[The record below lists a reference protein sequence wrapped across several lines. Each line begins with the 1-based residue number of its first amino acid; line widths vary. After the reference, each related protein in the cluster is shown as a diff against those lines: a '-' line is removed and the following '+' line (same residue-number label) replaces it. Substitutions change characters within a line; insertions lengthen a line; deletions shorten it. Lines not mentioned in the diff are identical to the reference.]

1 MFKSIL
7 IANRGEIA
15 LRIVRACK
23 EMGIR
28 SVAVHSERD
37 FESLHVQYAD
47 ADICIGPAPSAESY
61 LHVPSI
67 ISAAEIADV
76 EAIHP
81 GYGFLSENAH
91 FAEVCRSCN
100 IAFVGPSVEVI
111 QLAGN
116 KAEARRVMRG
126 AGIPV
131 VPGSDDTVATS
142 DDALKVAHEIGYP
155 VIIKAALG
163 GGGRGM
169 RIAHND
175 VSLVSAFMTAQ
186 SEAEAAF
193 GDKLLYLEKC
203 IDNARHIEFQVL
215 GDRAGNVVHL
225 GERECTI
232 QRRYQKL
239 IEESPSP
246 VLNPKLRKVMGE
258 AAIEAARAVNYDN
271 AGTIE
276 FLLDDRGDFYFLE
289 LNTRI
294 QVEHPVTEAVT
305 GIDIVKEQILLAT
318 GERLRFTQS
327 DVTVN
332 GWAIECRVFAEDPDN
347 DFRPGPGRITQFNAP
362 GGPGIRVDTHVCEG
376 YSVPEY
382 YDSMLAKVVAW
393 GRTRQEALARAERA
407 MDEMVVEGVPNTVLF
422 NLKVLQHEKF
432 QRGEIDTGFLKEII
446 ATEQTQGA
454 LERRSEAMRRRSHV
468 Q

>member
-1 MFKSIL
+1 LFKSIL

-28 SVAVHSERD
+28 SVAVHSEAD

-47 ADICIGPAPSAESY
+47 ADICIGPAPSSESY
-61 LHVPSI
+61 LHIPSI

-91 FAEVCRSCN
+91 FAEICRSCN
-100 IAFVGPSVEVI
+100 IAFIGPSIDAI

-116 KAEARRVMRG
+116 KAEARGVMRK

-131 VPGSDDTVATS
+131 VPGSDNSVSTS
-142 DDALKVAHEIGYP
+142 EEALDVAHQVGYP
-155 VIIKAALG
+155 VMIKAALG

-186 SEAEAAF
+186 AEAEAAF
-193 GDKLLYLEKC
+193 GDTSIYVEKC
-203 IDNARHIEFQVL
+203 LENARHIEFQVL
-215 GDRAGNVVHL
+215 GDRDGNMVHL

-239 IEESPSP
+239 IEESPSL
-246 VLNPKLRKVMGE
+246 VLSARQRKVMGE
-258 AAIEAARAVNYDN
+258 AAIEAARAVQYDSV
-271 AGTIE
+271 GTIE
-276 FLLDDRGDFYFLE
+276 FLLDRTGTFHFLE
-289 LNTRI
+289 LNSRI
-294 QVEHPVTEAVT
+294 QVEHPVTEMVT
-305 GIDIVKEQILLAT
+305 GIDIVKEQIRLAA
-318 GERLRFTQS
+318 GERLGYTQR
-327 DVTVN
+327 DVSIN
-332 GWAIECRVFAEDPDN
+332 GWAIECRVFAEDPYN
-347 DFRPGPGRITQFNAP
+347 DFRPCPGRITQFNPP
-362 GGPGIRVDTHVCEG
+362 GGPGIRVDTHIYEG
-376 YSVPEY
+376 YTVPEY

-393 GRTRQEALARAERA
+393 GRNRSEALARAERA
-407 MDEMVVEGVPNTVLF
+407 MEETVLEGVSNTVQLS
-422 NLKVLQHEKF
+422 LRVLQNEKF
-432 QRGEIDTGFLKEII
+432 QRGEIDTGFLREFMS
-446 ATEQTQGA
+446 
-454 LERRSEAMRRRSHV
+454 SE
-468 Q
+468 

>member
-1 MFKSIL
+1 MRSFAGAFTLFRSIL

-28 SVAVHSERD
+28 SVAVHSEAD

-47 ADICIGPAPSAESY
+47 ADICIGPAPSSESY
-61 LHVPSI
+61 LHIPSI

-81 GYGFLSENAH
+81 GYGFLAENAH
-91 FAEVCRSCN
+91 FAEICRSCN
-100 IAFVGPSVEVI
+100 IAFIGPSVEAI

-116 KAEARRVMRG
+116 KVESRRVMRK

-131 VPGSDDTVATS
+131 VPGSDNTVATPEE
-142 DDALKVAHEIGYP
+142 ALEVAHEVGYP
-155 VIIKAALG
+155 VMIKAALG

-186 SEAEAAF
+186 SEADAAF
-193 GDKLLYLEKC
+193 GDTSIYVEKC
-203 IDNARHIEFQVL
+203 LENVRHIEFQVL
-215 GDRAGNVVHL
+215 GDRSGNMVHL

-239 IEESPSP
+239 IEESPSL
-246 VLNPKLRKVMGE
+246 VLSARQRKVMGE

-276 FLLDDRGDFYFLE
+276 FLLDRNGTFYFLE
-289 LNTRI
+289 LNSRI
-294 QVEHPVTEAVT
+294 QVEHPVTEMVT
-305 GIDIVKEQILLAT
+305 GMDIVKEQIRLAA
-318 GERLRFTQS
+318 GERLGYTQR
-327 DVTVN
+327 DVN
-332 GWAIECRVFAEDPDN
+332 ISGWAIECRVYAEDADN
-347 DFRPGPGRITQFNAP
+347 DFRPSPGRITQFNPP
-362 GGPGIRVDTHVCEG
+362 GGPGIRVDTHMYEG
-376 YSVPEY
+376 YTVPDY

-393 GRTRQEALARAERA
+393 GRNRSEALARAQRA
-407 MDEMVVEGVPNTVLF
+407 MEETVLEGVSNTVEL
-422 NLKVLQHEKF
+422 NRRVLQHERF
-432 QRGEIDTGFLKEII
+432 QRGEIDTGFLKEFML
-446 ATEQTQGA
+446 AK
-454 LERRSEAMRRRSHV
+454 
-468 Q
+468 

>member
-28 SVAVHSERD
+28 SVAVHSEAD
-37 FESLHVQYAD
+37 FESLHVQFAD

-67 ISAAEIADV
+67 ISAAEITDV

-100 IAFVGPSVEVI
+100 IAFVGPSVEAI

-116 KAEARRVMRG
+116 KAEARKVMRKV
-126 AGIPV
+126 GIPV
-131 VPGSDDTVATS
+131 VPGSDDTVSTA

-175 VSLVSAFMTAQ
+175 VSLASAFMTAR

-193 GDKLLYLEKC
+193 GDSLLYVEKC

-215 GDRAGNVVHL
+215 GDREGNVVHL

-246 VLNPKLRKVMGE
+246 ALDAKLRKVMGE
-258 AAIEAARAVNYDN
+258 AAIEAARAVSYDN

-276 FLLDDRGDFYFLE
+276 FLLDEHGDFYFLE

-305 GIDIVKEQILLAT
+305 GVDIVKEQIRLAA
-318 GERLRFTQS
+318 GEKLGFTQGDIAVS
-327 DVTVN
+327 

-347 DFRPGPGRITQFNAP
+347 EFRPCPGRIVQFNVP
-362 GGPGIRVDTHVCEG
+362 GGPGIRVDTHVYEG

-382 YDSMLAKVVAW
+382 YDSMLAKTIAW
-393 GRTRQEALARAERA
+393 GRTRREALARAQRA
-407 MDEMVVEGVPNTVLF
+407 MSEMIVEGVPSTVPF
-422 NLKVLQHEKF
+422 NLRVLQHEKF
-432 QRGEIDTGFLKEII
+432 QRGEIDTDFLREFM
-446 ATEQTQGA
+446 ATE
-454 LERRSEAMRRRSHV
+454 
-468 Q
+468 

>member
-28 SVAVHSERD
+28 SVAVHSEAD

-47 ADICIGPAPSAESY
+47 ADICIGPAPSSESY

-91 FAEVCRSCN
+91 FAEICRSCN
-100 IAFVGPSVEVI
+100 IAFVGPSVEAI
-111 QLAGN
+111 RLAGN
-116 KAEARRVMRG
+116 KAEARKVMRST
-126 AGIPV
+126 GIPV
-131 VPGSDDTVATS
+131 VPGSDDTVSTS

-155 VIIKAALG
+155 VIIKSALG

-193 GDKLLYLEKC
+193 GDKLLYVEKY

-215 GDRAGNVVHL
+215 GDRDGNLVHL

-246 VLNPKLRKVMGE
+246 ALNARLRKTMGE
-258 AAIEAARAVNYDN
+258 AAIEAARAVSYDN

-276 FLLDDRGDFYFLE
+276 FLLDKHGDFYFLE

-305 GIDIVKEQILLAT
+305 GIDLVKEQIRLAA
-318 GERLRFTQS
+318 GEKLKFTQR
-327 DVTVN
+327 DVKVS

-347 DFRPGPGRITQFNAP
+347 NFRPCPGQITQFNVP
-362 GGPGIRVDTHVCEG
+362 GGPGIRVDTHVYEG

-393 GRTRQEALARAERA
+393 GRTRREALARAERA
-407 MDEMVVEGVPNTVLF
+407 MDETVVEGLPSTIPF
-422 NLKVLQHEKF
+422 NLKVLRHERF
-432 QRGEIDTGFLKEII
+432 QRGDISTSFLRELM
-446 ATEQTQGA
+446 ATD
-454 LERRSEAMRRRSHV
+454 
-468 Q
+468 

>member
-1 MFKSIL
+1 
-7 IANRGEIA
+7 
-15 LRIVRACK
+15 
-23 EMGIR
+23 
-28 SVAVHSERD
+28 
-37 FESLHVQYAD
+37 
-47 ADICIGPAPSAESY
+47 
-61 LHVPSI
+61 
-67 ISAAEIADV
+67 
-76 EAIHP
+76 
-81 GYGFLSENAH
+81 
-91 FAEVCRSCN
+91 
-100 IAFVGPSVEVI
+100 
-111 QLAGN
+111 
-116 KAEARRVMRG
+116 MRG

-215 GDRAGNVVHL
+215 GDRKGNVVHL

-246 VLNPKLRKVMGE
+246 ALDPKLRKVMGE

-318 GERLRFTQS
+318 GQRLRFTQS

-422 NLKVLQHEKF
+422 NLKVLRHEKF
-432 QRGEIDTGFLKEII
+432 QRGEFDTGFLKEII
-446 ATEQTQGA
+446 AAE
-454 LERRSEAMRRRSHV
+454 
-468 Q
+468 

>member
-28 SVAVHSERD
+28 SVAVHSEAD

-47 ADICIGPAPSAESY
+47 ADICIGPAPSSESY

-91 FAEVCRSCN
+91 FAEICRSCN
-100 IAFVGPSVEVI
+100 IAFVGPSVEAI

-116 KAEARRVMRG
+116 KAEARKVMRRT
-126 AGIPV
+126 GIPV
-131 VPGSDDTVATS
+131 VPGSDDTVETS

-193 GDKLLYLEKC
+193 GDKLLYVEKC

-215 GDRAGNVVHL
+215 GDRNGNLVHL

-246 VLNPKLRKVMGE
+246 ALNARLRKTMSE

-276 FLLDDRGDFYFLE
+276 FLLDEHGDFYFLE

-305 GIDIVKEQILLAT
+305 GIDIVKEQIRLAA
-318 GERLRFTQS
+318 GERLKFTQR
-327 DVTVN
+327 DVRVS

-347 DFRPGPGRITQFNAP
+347 GFRPCPGQITQFNVP
-362 GGPGIRVDTHVCEG
+362 GGPGIRVDTHVYEG

-407 MDEMVVEGVPNTVLF
+407 MDETVVEGVPSTVPF

-432 QRGEIDTGFLKEII
+432 QRGDIDTGFLRELM
-446 ATEQTQGA
+446 ATE
-454 LERRSEAMRRRSHV
+454 
-468 Q
+468 

>member
-28 SVAVHSERD
+28 SVAVHSEAD

-47 ADICIGPAPSAESY
+47 ADICIGPAPSSESY

-91 FAEVCRSCN
+91 FAEICRSCN
-100 IAFVGPSVEVI
+100 IAFVGPSVEAI
-111 QLAGN
+111 RLGGN
-116 KAEARRVMRG
+116 KAEARKVMRR

-131 VPGSDDTVATS
+131 VPGSDDTVSTP

-193 GDKLLYLEKC
+193 GDKLLYVEKC

-215 GDRAGNVVHL
+215 GDRNGNLVHL

-246 VLNPKLRKVMGE
+246 ALNARLRKTMGE
-258 AAIEAARAVNYDN
+258 VAIEAARAVSYDN

-276 FLLDDRGDFYFLE
+276 FLLDEHGDFYFLE

-305 GIDIVKEQILLAT
+305 GIDIVKEQIRLAA
-318 GERLRFTQS
+318 GERLKFTQR
-327 DVTVN
+327 DVRVS

-347 DFRPGPGRITQFNAP
+347 GFRPCPGQITQFNVP
-362 GGPGIRVDTHVCEG
+362 GGPGIRVDTHVYEG

-382 YDSMLAKVVAW
+382 YDSMLAKVIAW

-407 MDEMVVEGVPNTVLF
+407 MDETVVEGIPSTVPF

-432 QRGEIDTGFLKEII
+432 QRGDIDTGFIRELM
-446 ATEQTQGA
+446 ATE
-454 LERRSEAMRRRSHV
+454 
-468 Q
+468 